1 MRKFEV
7 EVRETLSRTVVTSAY
22 NDLDA
27 MERVRERY
35 RTGQLVLDADDY
47 AGISFNAR
55 ETVESRERLL

>member
-47 AGISFNAR
+47 AGVSFNAR
-55 ETVESRERLL
+55 ETEESRGRVL